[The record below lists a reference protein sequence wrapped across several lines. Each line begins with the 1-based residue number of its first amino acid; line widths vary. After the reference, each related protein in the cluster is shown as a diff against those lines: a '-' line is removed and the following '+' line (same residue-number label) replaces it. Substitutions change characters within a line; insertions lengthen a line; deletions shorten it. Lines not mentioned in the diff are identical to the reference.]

1 MLDKFIHFILK
12 QRFLVILSSI
22 ILLAAGV
29 VAWKNLPIDAFPD
42 VTNEQVMILTDASG
56 LTPAEVERLVTF
68 PIEIGMG
75 GLPDVKQIRSLSKTD
90 LSQVIVTF
98 KDNVDTYFARQL
110 VFERLAQVRDELP
123 EGAETELGP
132 ISTGLGEIYQYV
144 LESGFYC
151 PEHKQEWSEADGK
164 CRKCGITLVKSEHS
178 LMDLRTI
185 QNWTVSPQLRRLP
198 GVNEINSFGGFV
210 KQYHV
215 IPDPSLLI
223 KYGVS
228 LDEILIALG
237 ANNSNAGGNF
247 ILRDWEQLNVVS
259 KGLIE
264 DISDIENI
272 VLKAEGGTPV
282 YLKDIAA
289 IEIGHQTRNGAVT
302 KDGKGEAVIGMV
314 IMLKG
319 SNSKHV
325 VDRVLK

>member
-12 QRFLVILSSI
+12 QRFLVILGS
-22 ILLAAGV
+22 ILLFGAGV

-42 VTNEQVMILTDASG
+42 VTNEQVMILTEAPG
-56 LTPAEVERLVTF
+56 LAPAEVERLITF
-68 PIEIGMG
+68 PIEVSMG
-75 GLPDVKQIRSLSKTD
+75 GLPDVKQVRSLSKTD
-90 LSQVIVTF
+90 LSQVIVIF
-98 KDNVDTYFARQL
+98 EDHVDTYFARQL
-110 VFERLAQVRDELP
+110 VFERLAQVKDELP

-144 LESGFYC
+144 VETGFYC
-151 PEHKQEWSEADGK
+151 PVHKQVWSDADGK
-164 CRKCGITLVKSEHS
+164 CRKCGTNLVKAEHS

-185 QNWTVSPQLRRLP
+185 QNWTISPQLRRLP

-228 LDEILIALG
+228 LDEILNALG

-247 ILRDWEQLNVVS
+247 IVRDWEQLNVVS
-259 KGLIE
+259 KGLVQ

-272 VLKAEGGTPV
+272 VLKAEVAG
-282 YLKDIAA
+282 
-289 IEIGHQTRNGAVT
+289 
-302 KDGKGEAVIGMV
+302 
-314 IMLKG
+314 
-319 SNSKHV
+319 
-325 VDRVLK
+325 